1 MLSIDNS
8 TLAVG
13 TVASG
18 AAAANVVYQHRKGIS
33 ENIFK
38 PVGRF
43 VSKPFYS
50 ETYNSIGKQ
59 FDKLTSFYNKNGF
72 KKTAGKLLD
81 KSREYVV
88 DTAKSSWAGLKKY
101 GSSIIEKTNWKQ
113 TGKIAGIAAA
123 SAVAAILIKGIFDVV
138 DYIKYLNGNKR

>member
-1 MLSIDNS
+1 MLSIDNT

-13 TVASG
+13 TVTSG
-18 AAAANVVYQHRKGIS
+18 AAAANVVYQHRNGIN
-33 ENIFK
+33 ENILK
-38 PVGRF
+38 PVGKF

-50 ETYNSIGKQ
+50 ETYSSIGKK
-59 FDKLTSFYNKNGF
+59 FDKLASFYDKNGF
-72 KKTAGKLLD
+72 KKTAGRLLD

-101 GSSIIEKTNWKQ
+101 GSSIIDKTNWKQ

-123 SAVAAILIKGIFDVV
+123 SALSAIIIKGIFDVV
-138 DYIKYLNGNKR
+138 DYVKYINANRK